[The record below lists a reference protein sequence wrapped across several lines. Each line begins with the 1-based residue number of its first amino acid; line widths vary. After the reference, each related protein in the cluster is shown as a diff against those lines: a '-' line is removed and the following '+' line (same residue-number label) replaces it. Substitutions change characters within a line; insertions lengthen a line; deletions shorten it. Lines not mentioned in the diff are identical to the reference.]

1 MTFTFWVMTPK
12 AQVTKAKIEKR
23 DYVKL
28 KRFCAPKETI
38 SKVKRQPTRWG
49 KTFADH
55 VSDRGLISRQYKE
68 FLWLKLQIVIHVA
81 QLGVC
86 FESLGVD
93 I

>member
-1 MTFTFWVMTPK
+1 MTPK
-12 AQVTKAKIEKR
+12 PQVTKAKIDKR
-23 DYVKL
+23 DYIKL

-38 SKVKRQPTRWG
+38 NNVKRQPTRWG

-55 VSDRGLISRQYKE
+55 VSDRGLISRQYEE
-68 FLWLKLQIVIHVA
+68 FLRLKLQIVIHVA

-86 FESLGVD
+86 FEILVVD